1 MISMPRAPF
10 TTYIRMP
17 PIIKYAINAARALE
31 REGGRERKREGGKEK
46 KKM

>member
-17 PIIKYAINAARALE
+17 PIMKYAINAARALE
-31 REGGRERKREGGKEK
+31 REREKEREREGGKKK